1 MAHMKG
7 PSIQTMSQDQKI
19 PDQSASKQA
28 PPGAKRSPANL
39 AALRPM
45 LGFALQY
52 KGRIAAAIAA
62 LVLASAAT
70 LAVPIAVRRV
80 IDFGFG
86 EDRAELI
93 SAYFGMLILVV
104 GVLALGSALRYYFV
118 ITLGERVVAD
128 LRAAVFERLTILDPA
143 FFDASKTG
151 EITSRLTADT
161 TQIKSAFGAS
171 ISIALRNIVLLIGAV
186 GLMIWTSPTLSALV
200 VFALPFIVMPLVFS
214 GRKVRRRSR
223 IAQDRLA
230 DASAYAAEAVGAVR
244 TMQAFGMERESANR
258 FARAAEEAF
267 DAARVSTRARA
278 FLTGTIIF
286 LVSASVVLI
295 LWYGAQGVMRG
306 EMSAGELSQFV
317 LYAVFA
323 ASAMGQ
329 LSEVYG
335 ELAMAAGSAER
346 LGEILETL
354 PEVAAPEHPQALPEP
369 PVGTLAVSGVR
380 FAYPTNTD
388 IPALDGIEFNLAPGE
403 RVALVGPSGSGKSTV
418 LQLLLRFYD
427 PQQGRILI
435 DGVPIDHADPRA
447 LRRRIA
453 LVPQE
458 PTIFGASVLDN
469 IRYGQPD
476 ADRETVR
483 RAAEQASAHGFIS
496 QMPQGYD
503 TLIGERGVTLS
514 GGQRQRIAIA
524 RAILRDAPI
533 LLLDEATSALDA
545 ESEHAV
551 QEALDHLMQGRTTL
565 VIAHRLATVRSADR
579 ILVMDGGRI
588 VESGDHESLIK
599 RGGLYARLARLQ
611 FAETDP
617 ATPLAAQ

>member
-1 MAHMKG
+1 
-7 PSIQTMSQDQKI
+7 MSQQQKN
-19 PDQSASKQA
+19 PDRNASK
-28 PPGAKRSPANL
+28 KERSRANL
-39 AALRPM
+39 AALRP
-45 LGFALQY
+45 LIGFAAQY
-52 KGRIAAAIAA
+52 KGRIAAAMGA
-62 LVLASAAT
+62 LVLASMAT
-70 LAVPIAVRRV
+70 LAVPLAVRRV

-86 EDRAELI
+86 QDREELI

-104 GVLALGSALRYYFV
+104 AMLALASALRYYFV

-128 LRAAVFERLTILDPA
+128 VRAAVFARLTILDPA
-143 FFDASKTG
+143 FFDAARTG

-171 ISIALRNIVLLIGAV
+171 ISIALRNVVLLIGAV
-186 GLMIWTSPTLSALV
+186 ALMIWTSPTLSALV
-200 VFALPFIVMPLVFS
+200 VFALPFIVLPLVFS

-230 DASAYAAEAVGAVR
+230 DASAFASEAIGAVR
-244 TMQAFGMERESANR
+244 TMQAFGMERESAAR
-258 FARAAEEAF
+258 FARAAEDAF
-267 DAARVSTRARA
+267 DAARISTRARA

-335 ELAMAAGSAER
+335 ELAQAAGSAER
-346 LGEILETL
+346 LGEILESM
-354 PEVAAPEHPQALPEP
+354 PEVAAPENPQPLPEP

-380 FAYPTNTD
+380 FAYPTSAE
-388 IPALDGIEFNLAPGE
+388 IPALDGIDFNLAPGE

-427 PQQGRILI
+427 PQEGRILV
-435 DGVPIDHADPRA
+435 DGVPIHRADPRA
-447 LRRRIA
+447 LRQRIA

-458 PTIFGASVLDN
+458 ATIFGASVLEN

-476 ADRETVR
+476 ADREAVR
-483 RAAEQASAHGFIS
+483 QAAEQASAHGFIT

-503 TLIGERGVTLS
+503 TMIGERGVTLS

-524 RAILRDAPI
+524 RAILKDAPI

-588 VESGDHESLIK
+588 VESGDHDSLIA
-599 RGGLYARLARLQ
+599 RDGLYARLARLQ
-611 FAETDP
+611 FADSD
-617 ATPLAAQ
+617 AARAQAAQ